1 MHPIDIAATDLNLLV
16 VLDVLLQ
23 ERNVTRAAKRL
34 HRTQSAT
41 SHALGR
47 LRDQLG
53 DPILVRVGGEMRP
66 TPRAERLAGEVS
78 RVLRTIGRVLAQEG
92 AFDPAT
98 TDRVFTLAGPDF
110 VAATLPFLL
119 ARMAKETPF
128 AGVELVPAGP
138 GMLRDVADGRVD
150 VAVAPTSVS
159 KADGLRRASLVVL
172 EWAVYARGDHP
183 AVRAWNAK
191 VWAAYPHV
199 RVRTS
204 SGGESP
210 VDAAARAQKLSRRT
224 GPYLPHFLLA
234 PPLLA
239 RTDLLMTV
247 PRAVL
252 ADVAPRFGLVALPCP
267 VELAPVELSMFWSE
281 QLDRDPAIM
290 WFRQILSEAAKGAFA
305 ATDPVP
311 ATRSPKGRRGT
322 MAAPRT
328 NADHGRSG
336 SRV

>member
-1 MHPIDIAATDLNLLV
+1 MHEIDVARTDLNLLV

-47 LRDQLG
+47 LREQLG

-66 TPRAERLAGEVS
+66 TPKAERLAAEVS
-78 RVLRTIGRVLAQEG
+78 RILRTLGRVLAQEG

-98 TDRVFTLAGPDF
+98 TDRVFTFAGPDF
-110 VAATLPFLL
+110 VVATLPVLL
-119 ARMAKETPF
+119 ARMASSTPH
-128 AGVELVPAGP
+128 AAVELVPAGP

-150 VAVAPTSVS
+150 VAIAPTSVA
-159 KADGLRRASLVVL
+159 KLDGLCSTPLVAL
-172 EWAVYARGDHP
+172 DWAVYARAGHP
-183 AVRAWNAK
+183 AARAWHVKA
-191 VWAAYPHV
+191 WAAYPHI

-210 VDAAARAQKLSRRT
+210 VDIAARAQKLTRRP

-267 VELAPVELSMFWSE
+267 VPLPPVALSMFWSA
-281 QLDRDPAIM
+281 QLDRDPAIT
-290 WFRQILSEAAKGAFA
+290 WFRLVLGEATAEAFA
-305 ATDPVP
+305 PRAPRGSSRL
-311 ATRSPKGRRGT
+311 RSRPGRRGAT
-322 MAAPRT
+322 RAPR
-328 NADHGRSG
+328 
-336 SRV
+336 

>member
-1 MHPIDIAATDLNLLV
+1 MHNIDVSATDLNLLV

-47 LRDQLG
+47 LREQLG
-53 DPILVRVGGEMRP
+53 DPLLVRVGGEMRP
-66 TPRAERLAGEVS
+66 TPKAERLAGDVS
-78 RVLRTIGRVLAQEG
+78 RILRTICHVLAQEG
-92 AFDPAT
+92 GFDPAT

-110 VAATLPFLL
+110 VAATLPVLL
-119 ARMAKETPF
+119 ARMAHATPT
-128 AGVELVPAGP
+128 AGVELVPAGS

-150 VAVAPTSVS
+150 IAIAPTT
-159 KADGLRRASLVVL
+159 AARMDGLRSAPLVAL
-172 EWAVYARGDHP
+172 DWAVYARGDHP
-183 AVRAWNAK
+183 AVRAWSAK
-191 VWAAYPHV
+191 AWAAYPHV

-204 SGGESP
+204 SRGEGP
-210 VDAAARAQKLSRRT
+210 VDVAARAKKLSRRT

-267 VELAPVELSMFWSE
+267 VKLAPIELTMFWSA
-281 QLDRDPAIM
+281 QLDRDPAIA
-290 WFRQILSEAAKGAFA
+290 WFRQLLGEAAAEAFA
-305 ATDPVP
+305 PRAP
-311 ATRSPKGRRGT
+311 AGTRRPSQPRPTR
-322 MAAPRT
+322 AP
-328 NADHGRSG
+328 
-336 SRV
+336 

>member
-1 MHPIDIAATDLNLLV
+1 MHTIDVTKTDLNLLV

-47 LRDQLG
+47 LREQLG

-66 TPRAERLAGEVS
+66 TPKAERLAEEVS
-78 RVLRTIGRVLAQEG
+78 RLLRTIGRVLAQEG

-110 VAATLPFLL
+110 VAATLPALL
-119 ARMAKETPF
+119 ARMATSTPS
-128 AGVELVPAGP
+128 AGVELTPAGRF
-138 GMLRDVADGRVD
+138 MLRDVADSRVD
-150 VAVAPTSVS
+150 VAIAPASAPTS
-159 KADGLRRASLVVL
+159 DGLCSAPLL
-172 EWAVYARGDHP
+172 ALDWAVYARADHP
-183 AVRAWNAK
+183 AARAWSAK
-191 VWAAYPHV
+191 AWASYPHI

-210 VDAAARAQKLSRRT
+210 VDSAARARKLERRA

-267 VELAPVELSMFWSE
+267 VKLAPIELSMFWSA
-281 QLDRDPAIM
+281 QLDRDPAIT
-290 WFRQILSEAAKGAFA
+290 WFREVLRGAAEEVFA
-305 ATDPVP
+305 
-311 ATRSPKGRRGT
+311 R
-322 MAAPRT
+322 
-328 NADHGRSG
+328 
-336 SRV
+336 

>member
-1 MHPIDIAATDLNLLV
+1 MHGIDITATDLNLLV

-47 LRDQLG
+47 LREQLG
-53 DPILVRVGGEMRP
+53 DPVLVRVGGEMRP
-66 TPRAERLAGEVS
+66 TPKAERLAGEVS
-78 RVLRTIGRVLAQEG
+78 RILRTIGRVLAQEG

-110 VAATLPFLL
+110 IAATLPFLL
-119 ARMAKETPF
+119 AHMAKVTPT
-128 AGVELVPAGP
+128 AGVELVPAAP

-150 VAVAPTSVS
+150 VAIAPASVP
-159 KADGLRRASLVVL
+159 KLDGLRSADLVSLD
-172 EWAVYARGDHP
+172 WAVYARGDHP
-183 AVRAWNAK
+183 AVRAWGVKA
-191 VWAAYPHV
+191 WAAYPHV

-204 SGGESP
+204 SGAESP
-210 VDAAARAQKLSRRT
+210 VDVAARAQRLSRQT

-239 RTDLLMTV
+239 RTNLLMTV

-267 VELAPVELSMFWSE
+267 VKLAAIELSIFWSA
-281 QLDRDPAIM
+281 QLDRDPAIT
-290 WFRQILSEAAKGAFA
+290 WFRQAVTAAAAEAFA
-305 ATDPVP
+305 ATSTTSRRAELAG
-311 ATRSPKGRRGT
+311 ATDRKSNRRRR
-322 MAAPRT
+322 M
-328 NADHGRSG
+328 
-336 SRV
+336 